1 MTTPFRLMFGL
12 SCALISACTPG
23 REYLSGKAANRF
35 FFPDQHQG
43 SIVWRQFISHDPYL
57 GGITTASDPALPT
70 CLVFHH
76 NGLFQHDNGF
86 QVQHGHWY
94 IHSSKEKMAMEYD
107 AGNPKPATGK
117 TTVQPEFRYQI
128 EKVLADTLTLK
139 IQGRHGWVSYTY
151 VLEPEANGL
160 QPLSTPE

>member
-1 MTTPFRLMFGL
+1 
-12 SCALISACTPG
+12 
-23 REYLSGKAANRF
+23 
-35 FFPDQHQG
+35 
-43 SIVWRQFISHDPYL
+43 
-57 GGITTASDPALPT
+57 
-70 CLVFHH
+70 
-76 NGLFQHDNGF
+76 
-86 QVQHGHWY
+86 
-94 IHSSKEKMAMEYD
+94 MEYD
-107 AGNPKPATGK
+107 AGNPKPAAGK